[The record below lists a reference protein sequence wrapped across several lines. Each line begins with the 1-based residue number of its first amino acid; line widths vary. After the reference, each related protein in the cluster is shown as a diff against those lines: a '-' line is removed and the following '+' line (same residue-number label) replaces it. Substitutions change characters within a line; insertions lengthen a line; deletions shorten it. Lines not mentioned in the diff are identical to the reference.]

1 MGCREG
7 TGEEE
12 TRRRGDGRR
21 GDLSVDLFARVPG
34 EIGRWIFFLCV
45 LRARANAGEGLTRE
59 STRLTRTLVVPP
71 VRVSEVG
78 ARQVRGEM
86 AVAVLGETGGG
97 DV

>member
-1 MGCREG
+1 
-7 TGEEE
+7 
-12 TRRRGDGRR
+12 
-21 GDLSVDLFARVPG
+21 
-34 EIGRWIFFLCV
+34 
-45 LRARANAGEGLTRE
+45 
-59 STRLTRTLVVPP
+59 